1 MSSPVSE
8 PLSAA
13 SFVMLR
19 GGLSVR
25 IEAVRL
31 LLDLEARGVRLEADG
46 NDILIRSGAPVT
58 EDDRQAPQRFKGYI
72 LALLD
77 YVASEHVQ

>member
-1 MSSPVSE
+1 
-8 PLSAA
+8 
-13 SFVMLR
+13 MLR
-19 GGLSVR
+19 GGLTVR

-46 NDILIRSGAPVT
+46 CDILIRSGSPVT
-58 EDDRQAPQRFKGYI
+58 EDDRQALRRFKGHI

-77 YVASEHVQ
+77 YVASEYLQ